1 MVQTDNYHSLKC
13 IHIKHAINISMN
25 NVSHGFSFTIQ
36 RWHNLCYCTHIDLF
50 RVFLCKENKNRQS
63 HLLRIGMQ
71 YCIFFACL
79 FLNGFL
85 TLTVEEV
92 KGIARLLVIPAL
104 VLCYIFAPVQKNKKG
119 IRLAIFALFLYML
132 FWSALYILY
141 YYSEM

>member
-1 MVQTDNYHSLKC
+1 
-13 IHIKHAINISMN
+13 
-25 NVSHGFSFTIQ
+25 
-36 RWHNLCYCTHIDLF
+36 
-50 RVFLCKENKNRQS
+50 
-63 HLLRIGMQ
+63 
-71 YCIFFACL
+71 
-79 FLNGFL
+79 
-85 TLTVEEV
+85 VEEV